1 MSDYIQTS
9 NYWGNSYWGGG
20 YWGAIGTGL
29 SEVFSVSLVMN
40 LSVLAVGLLA
50 QAVPA
55 AQLINFSVVD
65 TVVLNMQEEA
75 DVILNKLVSDTYD
88 ELEKL

>member
-1 MSDYIQTS
+1 MADYIQTS

-40 LSVLAVGLLA
+40 LSVLAVGLLV

-55 AQLINFSVVD
+55 AQLINFSVVG
-65 TVVLNMQEEA
+65 TVVLNMREEA